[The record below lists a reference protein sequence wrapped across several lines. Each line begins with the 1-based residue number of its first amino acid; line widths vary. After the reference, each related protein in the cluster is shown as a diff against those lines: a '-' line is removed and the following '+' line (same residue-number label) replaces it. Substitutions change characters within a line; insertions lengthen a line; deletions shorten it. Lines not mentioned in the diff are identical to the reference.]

1 MPYDLKSLRNAK
13 GFTLIEAMISLF
25 LISIGLMAITRM
37 QIGSI
42 NGNASAMN
50 TLQAAVES
58 TAQSEL
64 IQSMN
69 INNLV
74 DGSTITTTS
83 PNGNYTT
90 TYTVNNVTLYSGQVY
105 RSFVMNTTWTDARGN
120 AKNIQSTITKLQ

>member
-74 DGSTITTTS
+74 DGSTVTTTS

-105 RSFVMNTTWTDARGN
+105 RSIVMNTTWTDARGN